1 MSKKISIII
10 ILTVLLTSCGFKKI
24 NQEKSLVYLQNIKID
39 GENRIA
45 YTLKNNMLLISDI
58 SSKNKY
64 NAEVKIT
71 KRKTI
76 KIKNKSGKISRFEL
90 NILSNLTLINI
101 DTQKI
106 IYRSFSISS
115 AYDVAKNHSETIS
128 NEKNASKDAIQRL
141 SEEISNFIILSST
154 N

>member
-101 DTQKI
+101 DTQK
-106 IYRSFSISS
+106 
-115 AYDVAKNHSETIS
+115 
-128 NEKNASKDAIQRL
+128 SKFKHENLMNIHFKMDQTFA
-141 SEEISNFIILSST
+141 
-154 N
+154 